1 MQEVKIIGAGLAGSE
16 AALQL
21 SKKGIKVKLYEMRPN
36 KTTGAHVTENCA
48 EFVCSNSLG
57 SADISN
63 ASGLLK
69 KEMETTLKPIDQLGY
84 LFLHNRAHEKSKNAE
99 IVEEAKKIHDDFLK
113 DEKEFIHACEIERER
128 MVIRSMLEESE
139 EKGLSQGIVI
149 EKLSNAQNMIE
160 AFYGKHNLTWLEEL
174 ENEKL
179 DQICTM
185 ISQGFTYEQLKD
197 ELMNQ

>member
-1 MQEVKIIGAGLAGSE
+1 MKNHEKAFKGDKVKMVI
-16 AALQL
+16 LQL
-21 SKKGIKVKLYEMRPN
+21 KKLEEDK
-36 KTTGAHVTENCA
+36 
-48 EFVCSNSLG
+48 
-57 SADISN
+57 D
-63 ASGLLK
+63 
-69 KEMETTLKPIDQLGY
+69 METTLNPIDQLGY
-84 LFLHNRAHEKSKNAE
+84 LFLHNRAHEKSKKAE

-139 EKGLSQGIVI
+139 EKGLTQGIAI
-149 EKLSNAQNMIE
+149 EKLRNAQNIIE

>member
-1 MQEVKIIGAGLAGSE
+1 
-16 AALQL
+16 
-21 SKKGIKVKLYEMRPN
+21 
-36 KTTGAHVTENCA
+36 
-48 EFVCSNSLG
+48 
-57 SADISN
+57 
-63 ASGLLK
+63 
-69 KEMETTLKPIDQLGY
+69 METTLNPIDQLGY
-84 LFLHNRAHEKSKNAE
+84 LFLHNRAHEKSKKAE

-128 MVIRSMLEESE
+128 MVIRSMLEER
-139 EKGLSQGIVI
+139 GLSQGKEIGREEGVAI
-149 EKLSNAQNMIE
+149 EKLRNVQNIIE